1 MSGDPIA
8 GIPTDGEIAVLGL
21 ARSGRAVALLLA
33 RHGHKVYASDASSE
47 SGVGVV
53 AAELSAE
60 GIAAESGGHDLG
72 RVGRAAAVV
81 ASPGI
86 PPSAPPLVAARERG
100 VPVLS
105 EIEVALRALRALD
118 RSRVIAVTGTN
129 GKSTT
134 TAMIGAMLAGLGTS
148 AAVAGNIG
156 RALSEVALL
165 SDVPEWISVELSSFQ
180 LHDTPSLAP
189 AVGVLTN
196 LSPDHLDRYASV
208 GEYYADKAL
217 LFRNAD
223 AGSVWVSNADDADS
237 ARLTAGVAG
246 RHARFSLSTRADAWL
261 DAGADLL
268 RLGGEELMPRGD
280 LPLLGKHNVANALA
294 AALAV
299 SVADES
305 FAGPGPRERIA
316 RALRNFQPLS
326 HRLELL
332 GEFRGVQW
340 INDSKAT
347 NVGAA
352 LVALQ
357 AMERPTVLLL
367 GGRHK
372 GEPYAPLAAEIRRT
386 VKRVLAYGEA
396 APLIAGDL
404 AGVTDVRTLGDSFEE
419 VVAESRKSAQPGD
432 AVLLSPACSSYD
444 MFSSFEE
451 RGDRFRQL
459 ALAESG

>member
-1 MSGDPIA
+1 VSGDPIA

-21 ARSGRAVALLLA
+21 ARSGRAVAMLLA
-33 RHGHKVYASDASSE
+33 KHGHRVYASDASSDA
-47 SGVGVV
+47 G
-53 AAELSAE
+53 AARAATELSAA

-72 RVGRAAAVV
+72 RVGRAAAAV

-86 PPSAPPLVAARERG
+86 PPAAPPLVAARERG
-100 VPVLS
+100 VPILS
-105 EIEVALRALRALD
+105 EIEVALRALD
-118 RSRVIAVTGTN
+118 RSRIIAVTGTN

-134 TAMIGAMLAGLGTS
+134 TAMIGAMLAGLGTR
-148 AAVAGNIG
+148 AAAAGNIG
-156 RALSEVALL
+156 RALSEVALS
-165 SDVPEWISVELSSFQ
+165 SDVPDWISVELSSFQ
-180 LHDTPSLAP
+180 LHDTPSLSP
-189 AVGVLTN
+189 TVGVLTN
-196 LSPDHLDRYASV
+196 LSPDHLDRYTSV

-217 LFRNAD
+217 LFRNARPE
-223 AGSVWVSNADDADS
+223 SVWVSNADDADS
-237 ARLTAGVAG
+237 ARMTAGVAG
-246 RHARFSLSTRADAWL
+246 RHARFSLSARADAWL
-261 DAGADLL
+261 DAGAGLL
-268 RLGGEELMPRGD
+268 RLGDDELMPRRD

-299 SVADES
+299 SVADAS
-305 FAGPGPRERIA
+305 FAGPEPRARIA

-372 GEPYAPLAAEIRRT
+372 GEPYAPLIDEIRRT
-386 VKRVLAYGEA
+386 VKRVIAYGEA
-396 APLIAGDL
+396 APLIAREL
-404 AGVTDVRTLGDSFEE
+404 AGVTDIHALGNSFED
-419 VVAESRKSAQPGD
+419 VVAEARMAAQRGD

-444 MFSSFEE
+444 MFSSYEE
-451 RGDRFRQL
+451 RGDRFRKI
-459 ALAESG
+459 AAAESR